1 MEEVPGEEAA
11 RVVVRMAAAA
21 TVAAELEVA
30 VMEAAATE
38 GANAEAALAAAEWAA
53 GSPAAEATGAAAT
66 VGAAMV
72 VEETEEAA
80 PAEGRTVACPEAAEG
95 WAVEMDRPKPGWMS
109 QQTGSCGRCLQAS
122 K

>member
-21 TVAAELEVA
+21 TVAAELEGA

-38 GANAEAALAAAEWAA
+38 VAALAAAEWAA
-53 GSPAAEATGAAAT
+53 GAPAAEATGAAAT